1 MAISHYGKEHQKK
14 KAVEEMAELITAL
27 SREQDGRATEHD
39 VITEIADVSIMMCQL
54 MEIYGPEKVQQE
66 IERKQLRL
74 MRRIGREHKEIYDR
88 NGTKD

>member
-1 MAISHYGKEHQKK
+1 MAVSHYGKEHQKK
-14 KAVEEMAELITAL
+14 KAVEEMGELITAL

-39 VITEIADVSIMMCQL
+39 VITEIADVSILMCQL
-54 MEIYGPEKVQQE
+54 MEIYGPERVQQE

>member
-1 MAISHYGKEHQKK
+1 MG
-14 KAVEEMAELITAL
+14 ELITAL
-27 SREQDGRATEHD
+27 SREQDGRATEQD
-39 VITEIADVSIMMCQL
+39 IITEIADVSIMMCQL